1 MKKCSKCSIEKKLEE
16 YYKRKASIDGLSFKC
31 KECVIEYNKEYQ
43 EKHKKR
49 LKDIREVNKE
59 KNKEKKKEYNKEYR
73 LKNKEKIKEKKK
85 EYRLKNKEYHKEYF
99 RKNKEK
105 NNERQ
110 KVYIKERRSKDPLY
124 KLSNNIRS
132 LIYKTFKIRNHR
144 KHSRTTEILGCS
156 LEDFKI
162 HLEKQF
168 QDWMDWSNYGN
179 PVDNIF
185 ELNKTW
191 DIDHIIPLSSAETKE
206 DIIRLNH
213 YTNLQP
219 LCSYTNRF
227 IKRDNI

>member
-1 MKKCSKCSIEKKLEE
+1 MKKCSKCKVEKELVDFGKD
-16 YYKRKASIDGLSFKC
+16 KSSKDGLYTTC
-31 KECVIEYNKEYQ
+31 KECCKEY
-43 EKHKKR
+43 R
-49 LKDIREVNKE
+49 LKTKE
-59 KNKEKKKEYNKEYR
+59 QRKKYNKEYR
-73 LKNKEKIKEKKK
+73 LENKERINQYEKEYRNTNKEKLNENNKKYIR
-85 EYRLKNKEYHKEYF
+85 E
-99 RKNKEK
+99 RKK
-105 NNERQ
+105 
-110 KVYIKERRSKDPLY
+110 IDPLF
-124 KLSNNIRS
+124 KLSGNIRN
-132 LIYKTFKIRNHR
+132 LISNSFKTINGR
-144 KHSRTTEILGCS
+144 KDTKTTEILGCS

-168 QDWMDWSNYGN
+168 EDWMDWSNYGN

-191 DIDHIIPLSSAETKE
+191 DLDHIIPLSTAETKE